1 MNHLLKNLSIDA
13 LTPMQEDACAAIGT
27 GHDVVLLAP
36 TGSGK
41 TLAYLLPLAVRQPAI
56 PFLVICPTRELAQQS
71 CAVWKQMRTGIPA
84 MSLHG
89 GRPAMDEHRLLRA
102 IQPRALFATPGRFND
117 HLDKGNINPS
127 ALQTIVIDEFDKCLE
142 LGFQEAMQRI
152 LERLPGLNQT
162 VLLSATDAA
171 AIPDFMPE
179 GAAHAVRLDFLSGT
193 AELRARVKNKYVRSP
208 ERDKLVT
215 LSTTLAEVL
224 RPSANTPAPQAI
236 VFVSHRESAERVGE
250 WLSRQGYVGEVYHGG
265 MEQELRERA
274 LFKFRAGSANI
285 LIATDLAA
293 RGLDIPDVAAVI
305 HYHLPLREEDYVH
318 RSGRTARWNR
328 TGDNYFILG
337 PTEVMPRFVPGEQ
350 KEIVLDTDLLS
361 GKASQKPPLPAWTSV
376 YIGRGRKQKLSRG
389 DVVGF
394 FCKQGGLRAADIGR
408 IDIHDHHAY
417 AALRTSCA
425 AEALR
430 QVAGEKIKGMK
441 TIVEKMRR

>member
-1 MNHLLKNLSIDA
+1 
-13 LTPMQEDACAAIGT
+13 MQEEARIAIGS
-27 GHDVVLLAP
+27 GRNVVLLAP
-36 TGSGK
+36 TGTGK
-41 TLAYLLPLAVRQPAI
+41 TLAYLLPLAERTPRK

-102 IQPRALFATPGRFND
+102 LQPTALFATPGRIND
-117 HLDKGNINPS
+117 HLDKGNIDPT
-127 ALQTIVIDEFDKCLE
+127 ALQTLVIDEFDKCLE
-142 LGFQEAMQRI
+142 LGFQEAMKRI
-152 LERLPGLNQT
+152 LERLSGLTQT
-162 VLLSATDAA
+162 VLLSATDAT
-171 AIPDFMPE
+171 AIPDFLPE
-179 GAAHAVRLDFLSGT
+179 GSARAMRLDFLSGA

-215 LSTTLAEVL
+215 LSATLTEVL
-224 RPSANTPAPQAI
+224 RRPVADAPAPQAI

-250 WLSRQGYVGEVYHGG
+250 WLSRQGYAGEIYHGG

-337 PTEVMPRFVPGEQ
+337 PSEIMPQFVPGEF
-350 KEIVLDTDLLS
+350 EEVVLDADLLS
-361 GKASQKPPLPAWTSV
+361 GKASPKPLLPAWTSI

-394 FCKQGGLRAADIGR
+394 FCKQGGLRATDIGR
-408 IDIHDHHAY
+408 IDIYDHHAY
-417 AALRTSCA
+417 VALRTSCA

-441 TIVEKMRR
+441 TLVEKMRR